1 MIESFVLS
9 TSSKTQL
16 KQQNGFFPLRNGL
29 QIPSERG
36 KGPGFLEIA
45 SFYTV
50 CYSEVMLE
58 QD

>member
-1 MIESFVLS
+1 MVYKYL
-9 TSSKTQL
+9 
-16 KQQNGFFPLRNGL
+16 QNG
-29 QIPSERG
+29 G